1 MSGSTQSKETSI
13 LRCLVLKYGPKR
25 VLVKRQKSYNLMFNS
40 ACRTFPSISRDIL
53 TFQTNQLDVCDGHY
67 VEITAEVWSD
77 IIDLLHV
84 VEVTRRVKM
93 TLPVPL
99 PLDDQAIQLPDNQ
112 SAPGQVNEQDSSMN
126 DDEVWDIVPTLPE
139 QAPESDGQ
147 VTIKLVFLSG
157 EIKTTKISREMQVNK
172 LVADISQTLG
182 RHPTYIEAIF
192 GGVRMHVNRSIG
204 SYNIEDGDSVTI
216 QVHNGC
222 ALAKKPV
229 IYLYSP
235 SDIDVSVKLSLIP
248 EWSLSVIYPVV
259 TTEDHGR
266 RLEWNVRTNHDGSLT
281 EHNSGLNVSYLFWE
295 AEINSHAFPAPP
307 ASKPQPVDAFNPV
320 FSSLDDTDSIV
331 TPVDKVTVYLDN
343 SLKVL
348 GLHTEAR
355 TSFITYWLPSI
366 LKHEYVALRFVPQ
379 AAFERAASLH
389 ISPQPDV
396 VTRVFMLFKGI
407 RKEDLANWTNARI
420 QAEKDVAW
428 WVNVIGVDP
437 ARAGDVT
444 LFRALEW
451 GGMEVLI

>member
-1 MSGSTQSKETSI
+1 M
-13 LRCLVLKYGPKR
+13 LD
-25 VLVKRQKSYNLMFNS
+25 S
-40 ACRTFPSISRDIL
+40 ACKHFPSIPRDVVTL
-53 TFQTNQLDVCDGHY
+53 QTNRPNVCNGHY
-67 VEITAEVWSD
+67 TDITAEIWTD

-84 VEVTRRVKM
+84 VEVTRRVEM
-93 TLPVPL
+93 ASPAPL
-99 PLDDQAIQLPDNQ
+99 PFYDRAISKLPDNQ
-112 SAPGQVNEQDSSMN
+112 SAPSEVDDKDSSN
-126 DDEVWDIVPTLPE
+126 DDEVWDIVPILSE
-139 QAPESDGQ
+139 RVLESDDQ
-147 VTIKLVFLSG
+147 VTVKLVSPSG
-157 EIKTTKISREMQVNK
+157 EIRTTKISRGMQVDK
-172 LVADISQTLG
+172 LVARACQILDASSSA
-182 RHPTYIEAIF
+182 RAIF
-192 GGVRMHVNRSIG
+192 RGVTMCVNRTIG
-204 SYNIEDGDSVTI
+204 SYDIEDGDSIDI
-216 QVHNGC
+216 QVDIMRC
-222 ALAKKPV
+222 RKPV

-248 EWSLSVIYPVV
+248 EWRLSVIYPVV

-266 RLEWNVRTNHDGSLT
+266 RLEWNVRTHQDGSLT
-281 EHNSGLNVSYLFWE
+281 ELNSGLNVSYLFWE
-295 AEINSHAFPAPP
+295 AETNSQA
-307 ASKPQPVDAFNPV
+307 ASKPQPADTFNPV
-320 FSSLDDTDSIV
+320 SSSLNDTDSIV

-379 AAFERAASLH
+379 AAFEPAASLH

-428 WVNVIGVDP
+428 WVDVVGVDP
-437 ARAGDVT
+437 ARTGDVT

>member
-13 LRCLVLKYGPKR
+13 LRCLVLKCGPKR

-40 ACRTFPSISRDIL
+40 ACKTFPSISRDIL

-77 IIDLLHV
+77 IVDLLHV
-84 VEVTRRVKM
+84 VEVTQRVKM

-99 PLDDQAIQLPDNQ
+99 PLDNRAISLPDNQ
-112 SAPGQVNEQDSSMN
+112 SAPGQVNEQDSSRN
-126 DDEVWDIVPTLPE
+126 DDEVWDIVPILSG
-139 QAPESDGQ
+139 QGPESDGQ
-147 VTIKLVFLSG
+147 VTIKLVFRSG
-157 EIKTTKISREMQVNK
+157 EIKTITVSREMQVDK
-172 LVADISQTLG
+172 LVADASEILG
-182 RHPTYIEAIF
+182 CHLALIDAIF
-192 GGVRMHVNRSIG
+192 GGVRMHANRTIG
-204 SYNIEDGDSVTI
+204 SYNIEDGDSINIRVNDFTRI
-216 QVHNGC
+216 R
-222 ALAKKPV
+222 KPV

-248 EWSLSVIYPVV
+248 EWKLSVIYPIV

-266 RLEWNVRTNHDGSLT
+266 RLEWNVHTHQDGSLT
-281 EHNSGLNVSYLFWE
+281 ERDSGLNVSYLFWE
-295 AEINSHAFPAPP
+295 AETNSQA
-307 ASKPQPVDAFNPV
+307 ASKPQPVDTFNPAS
-320 FSSLDDTDSIV
+320 SSLDDTDSIV
-331 TPVDKVTVYLDN
+331 IPVDKVTVYLDN

-348 GLHTEAR
+348 GLHPEAR

-379 AAFERAASLH
+379 AAFERAASLR

-407 RKEDLANWTNARI
+407 RKEDLANWTSAQNK
-420 QAEKDVAW
+420 AEKDVAW
-428 WVNVIGVDP
+428 WVNVVGVDP